1 MDEREKLARIRLIQT
16 CHIGPMTFSLLIQ
29 RYGSAVAALAAI
41 PDLAARGGRKLSI
54 ASLADAK
61 AELAAND
68 TAGAKLVWRDGDSYP
83 LRLAQFDDAPVTLSA
98 RGNLHLLHQPMI
110 ALVGA
115 RNASINAIRHAE
127 SLARELGEA
136 GYVIVSGMA
145 RGIDAAAHR
154 GAMATGTIGVI
165 AGGIDIIYPP
175 ENRALFRQIVDEGL
189 LLAEMRPGTA
199 PTPRHFPT
207 RNRIIASLALGV
219 VVIEAASKS
228 GSLITAREAGE
239 RGSEVMAIP
248 GSPLDPRSNG
258 CNQLI
263 RDGATLVQDA
273 SDIIE
278 AVGQRRT
285 VEVPPKKTIW
295 IKMPQT
301 KLTDAEI
308 SKCREIIISGLGGDP
323 VDVDDLIAWC
333 DKPSAVVWAAILEL
347 ELAGQLTRHYG
358 NRVSRQFE
366 F

>member
-1 MDEREKLARIRLIQT
+1 
-16 CHIGPMTFSLLIQ
+16 
-29 RYGSAVAALAAI
+29 
-41 PDLAARGGRKLSI
+41 
-54 ASLADAK
+54 
-61 AELAAND
+61 
-68 TAGAKLVWRDGDSYP
+68 
-83 LRLAQFDDAPVTLSA
+83 LAQFDYTPVTLSTQ
-98 RGNLHLLHQPMI
+98 GNLHLLHKPMI

-127 SLARELGEA
+127 TLVRELGEA

-145 RGIDAAAHR
+145 RGIDAAAHC
-154 GAMATGTIGVI
+154 GAMATGTVGVI

-175 ENRALFRQIVDEGL
+175 ENRTLFQQIVDEAL

-199 PTPRHFPT
+199 PTTRHFPT

-219 VVIEAASKS
+219 VVIEAAVKS
-228 GSLITAREAGE
+228 GPLITAREAGE

-258 CNQLI
+258 CNRLI
-263 RDGATLVQDA
+263 RDGATLVQNA
-273 SDIIE
+273 ADIID
-278 AVGQRRT
+278 AVGQHRT
-285 VEVPPKKTIW
+285 VEVPPKKTIG

-301 KLTDAEI
+301 TFTDADI
-308 SKCREIIISGLGGDP
+308 SKCREIIISGLGGEP
-323 VDVDDLIAWC
+323 VNVEGLIAWRGQ
-333 DKPSAVVWAAILEL
+333 PSAVVWAAILEL

>member
-16 CHIGPMTFSLLIQ
+16 RHIGPMTFSLLIQ
-29 RYGSAVAALAAI
+29 RYGSTLAALAAI

-68 TAGAKLVWRDGDSYP
+68 DAGARLIWRDNDSYP
-83 LRLAQFDDAPVTLSA
+83 LRLAQFDDAPVTLST
-98 RGNLHLLHQPMI
+98 RGNLHLLHKPMI

-127 SLARELGEA
+127 TLARELGEA

-154 GAMATGTIGVI
+154 GAMATGTVGVI

-175 ENRALFRQIVDEGL
+175 ENRALFQQIVDEGL

-219 VVIEAASKS
+219 VVIEA
-228 GSLITAREAGE
+228 
-239 RGSEVMAIP
+239 
-248 GSPLDPRSNG
+248 
-258 CNQLI
+258 
-263 RDGATLVQDA
+263 
-273 SDIIE
+273 
-278 AVGQRRT
+278 VGQNRT
-285 VEVPPKKTIW
+285 VEVSPKKTIW
-295 IKMPQT
+295 VEMPQT
-301 KLTDAEI
+301 TFSDKDI
-308 SKCREIIISGLGGDP
+308 SKCREIIISGLGGEP

-333 DKPSAVVWAAILEL
+333 DQPSAVVWAAILEL

>member
-16 CHIGPMTFSLLIQ
+16 RHIGPMTFSLLIQ
-29 RYGSAVAALAAI
+29 RYGSALAALAAI

-54 ASLADAK
+54 ASLAKAK

-68 TAGAKLVWRDGDSYP
+68 DAHARLIWRDSDSYP
-83 LRLAQFDDAPVTLSA
+83 LRLAQFDDAPVTLST
-98 RGNLHLLHQPMI
+98 RGNLHLLHKPMI

-127 SLARELGEA
+127 TLARELGEA

-154 GAMATGTIGVI
+154 DAMATGTVG
-165 AGGIDIIYPP
+165 
-175 ENRALFRQIVDEGL
+175 
-189 LLAEMRPGTA
+189 
-199 PTPRHFPT
+199 
-207 RNRIIASLALGV
+207 
-219 VVIEAASKS
+219 VIEAAAKS

-239 RGSEVMAIP
+239 RGSEVMVIP

-258 CNQLI
+258 CDQPI
-263 RDGATLVQDA
+263 RDGATLVQNA
-273 SDIIE
+273 ADIIE
-278 AVGQRRT
+278 AVGQNRT
-285 VEVPPKKTIW
+285 VEVPPRKTIW
-295 IKMPQT
+295 VEMPQAT
-301 KLTDAEI
+301 FSDEDI
-308 SKCREIIISGLGGDP
+308 SKCREIIISGLGGQP

-333 DKPSAVVWAAILEL
+333 DQPSAVVWAAILEL

>member
-1 MDEREKLARIRLIQT
+1 MEA
-16 CHIGPMTFSLLIQ
+16 
-29 RYGSAVAALAAI
+29 
-41 PDLAARGGRKLSI
+41 
-54 ASLADAK
+54 
-61 AELAAND
+61 
-68 TAGAKLVWRDGDSYP
+68 P
-83 LRLAQFDDAPVTLSA
+83 LPRV
-98 RGNLHLLHQPMI
+98 R
-110 ALVGA
+110 A

-127 SLARELGEA
+127 TLVRELGEA

-145 RGIDAAAHR
+145 RGIDAAAHC
-154 GAMATGTIGVI
+154 GAMATGTVGVI

-175 ENRALFRQIVDEGL
+175 ENRTLFQQIVDEAL

-219 VVIEAASKS
+219 VVIEAAVKS
-228 GSLITAREAGE
+228 GPLITAREAGE

-258 CNQLI
+258 CNRLI
-263 RDGATLVQDA
+263 RDGATLVQNA
-273 SDIIE
+273 ADIID
-278 AVGQRRT
+278 AVGQHRT
-285 VEVPPKKTIW
+285 VEVPPKKTIG

-301 KLTDAEI
+301 TFTDADI
-308 SKCREIIISGLGGDP
+308 SKCREIIISGLGGEP
-323 VDVDDLIAWC
+323 VNVEGLIAWRGQ
-333 DKPSAVVWAAILEL
+333 PSAVVWAAILEL

>member
-16 CHIGPMTFSLLIQ
+16 RHIGPMTFSLLIQ
-29 RYGSAVAALAAI
+29 RYGSALAALAAI

-68 TAGAKLVWRDGDSYP
+68 DAGARLIWRDSDSYP
-83 LRLAQFDDAPVTLSA
+83 LRLAQFDDAPVTLST
-98 RGNLHLLHQPMI
+98 RGNLHLLHKPMI

-127 SLARELGEA
+127 TLARELGEA

-154 GAMATGTIGVI
+154 GAMATGTVGVI

-175 ENRALFRQIVDEGL
+175 ENRALFQQIVDEGL

-207 RNRIIASLALGV
+207 RNRIIASLAQN
-219 VVIEAASKS
+219 AA
-228 GSLITAREAGE
+228 
-239 RGSEVMAIP
+239 
-248 GSPLDPRSNG
+248 
-258 CNQLI
+258 
-263 RDGATLVQDA
+263 
-273 SDIIE
+273 DIIE
-278 AVGQRRT
+278 AVGQNRT

-295 IKMPQT
+295 VEMPQT
-301 KLTDAEI
+301 TFSDEDI
-308 SKCREIIISGLGGDP
+308 SKCREIIISGLGGEP

-333 DKPSAVVWAAILEL
+333 DQPSAVVWAAILEL

>member
-16 CHIGPMTFSLLIQ
+16 RHIGPMTFSLLIQ
-29 RYGSAVAALAAI
+29 RYGSALAALAAI

-68 TAGAKLVWRDGDSYP
+68 DAGARLIWRDSDSYP
-83 LRLAQFDDAPVTLSA
+83 LRLAQFDDAPVTLST
-98 RGNLHLLHQPMI
+98 RGNLHLLHKPMI

-127 SLARELGEA
+127 TLARELGEA

-154 GAMATGTIGVI
+154 GAMATGTVGVI

-175 ENRALFRQIVDEGL
+175 ENRALFQQIVDEGL
-189 LLAEMRPGTA
+189 LLAEMRPETA

-207 RNRIIASLALGV
+207 RKRIIASLAQN
-219 VVIEAASKS
+219 AA
-228 GSLITAREAGE
+228 
-239 RGSEVMAIP
+239 
-248 GSPLDPRSNG
+248 
-258 CNQLI
+258 
-263 RDGATLVQDA
+263 
-273 SDIIE
+273 DIIE
-278 AVGQRRT
+278 AVGQNRT
-285 VEVPPKKTIW
+285 VEVPPRKTIW
-295 IKMPQT
+295 VEMPQAT
-301 KLTDAEI
+301 FSDEDI
-308 SKCREIIISGLGGDP
+308 SKCREIIISGLGGQP

-333 DKPSAVVWAAILEL
+333 GQPSAVVWAAILEL
-347 ELAGQLTRHYG
+347 ELAGQLTLHYG

>member
-16 CHIGPMTFSLLIQ
+16 RHIGPMTFSLLIQ
-29 RYGSAVAALAAI
+29 RYGSALAALAAI

-54 ASLADAK
+54 ASLAYAK

-68 TAGAKLVWRDGDSYP
+68 AAGARLIWRDNDCYP
-83 LRLAQFDDAPVTLSA
+83 LRLAQFDDAPVTLST
-98 RGNLHLLHQPMI
+98 RGNLHLLHKPII

-115 RNASINAIRHAE
+115 RNASINAIRHTE
-127 SLARELGEA
+127 TLARELGKA
-136 GYVIVSGMA
+136 GYVIVSGIS

-154 GAMATGTIGVI
+154 GAMATGTVGVI
-165 AGGIDIIYPP
+165 AGGIDIIYSP
-175 ENRALFRQIVDEGL
+175 ENRALFQQIVDEGL

-219 VVIEAASKS
+219 VVIEA
-228 GSLITAREAGE
+228 
-239 RGSEVMAIP
+239 
-248 GSPLDPRSNG
+248 
-258 CNQLI
+258 
-263 RDGATLVQDA
+263 
-273 SDIIE
+273 
-278 AVGQRRT
+278 VGQNRT

-295 IKMPQT
+295 VEMPQT
-301 KLTDAEI
+301 TFSYKDI
-308 SKCREIIISGLGGDP
+308 SKCREIIISGLGGEP

-333 DKPSAVVWAAILEL
+333 DQPSAVVWAAILEL
-347 ELAGQLTRHYG
+347 VLAGQLTRQYG

>member
-1 MDEREKLARIRLIQT
+1 
-16 CHIGPMTFSLLIQ
+16 MTFSLLIQ
-29 RYGSAVAALAAI
+29 RYGSALAALAAI

-54 ASLADAK
+54 ASLANAK

-68 TAGAKLVWRDGDSYP
+68 DAGARLIWRDSDSYP
-83 LRLAQFDDAPVTLSA
+83 LRLAQFDDAPVTLST
-98 RGNLHLLHQPMI
+98 RGNLHLLHKPMI

-115 RNASINAIRHAE
+115 RNASINAIRYAE
-127 SLARELGEA
+127 TLARELGEA

-154 GAMATGTIGVI
+154 GAMATGTVG
-165 AGGIDIIYPP
+165 
-175 ENRALFRQIVDEGL
+175 
-189 LLAEMRPGTA
+189 
-199 PTPRHFPT
+199 
-207 RNRIIASLALGV
+207 
-219 VVIEAASKS
+219 VIEAAAKS

-263 RDGATLVQDA
+263 RDGATLVQNA
-273 SDIIE
+273 ADIFE
-278 AVGQRRT
+278 AVGQNRT

-295 IKMPQT
+295 VEMPQT
-301 KLTDAEI
+301 TFSDEDI
-308 SKCREIIISGLGGDP
+308 SKCREIIISGLGGEP

-333 DKPSAVVWAAILEL
+333 DQPSAVVWAAILEL

>member
-16 CHIGPMTFSLLIQ
+16 RHIGPMTFSLLIQ

-258 CNQLI
+258 CN
-263 RDGATLVQDA
+263 
-273 SDIIE
+273 
-278 AVGQRRT
+278 
-285 VEVPPKKTIW
+285 
-295 IKMPQT
+295 
-301 KLTDAEI
+301 
-308 SKCREIIISGLGGDP
+308 
-323 VDVDDLIAWC
+323 
-333 DKPSAVVWAAILEL
+333 
-347 ELAGQLTRHYG
+347 
-358 NRVSRQFE
+358 
-366 F
+366 

>member
-1 MDEREKLARIRLIQT
+1 
-16 CHIGPMTFSLLIQ
+16 MTFSLLIQ
-29 RYGSAVAALAAI
+29 RYGSAVTALAAI

-61 AELAAND
+61 AELAANEA
-68 TAGAKLVWRDGDSYP
+68 AGARLIWRDSDVYP
-83 LRLAQFDDAPVTLSA
+83 ENLAQFDDAPVTLST
-98 RGNLHLLHQPMI
+98 RGNLHLLQQPVI

-115 RNASINAIRHAE
+115 RNASINAVRHAE
-127 SLARELGEA
+127 TLARELGEA
-136 GYVIVSGMA
+136 GYIIASGMA

-175 ENRALFRQIVDEGL
+175 ENRNLFAQIVDEGL

-219 VVIEAASKS
+219 VVIEAAAKS

-239 RGSEVMAIP
+239 RGGEVMAIP

-263 RDGATLVQDA
+263 RDGAILVQNA

-278 AVGQRRT
+278 AVSHRRI
-285 VEVPPKKTIW
+285 VEIPPPKLIW
-295 IKMPQT
+295 NEMPQSPI
-301 KLTDAEI
+301 KDSDI
-308 SKCREIIISGLGGDP
+308 SNCRDTIIEGLGGEP
-323 VDVDDLIAWC
+323 VEIDDLIAWC
-333 DKPSAVVWAAILEL
+333 AQPPAVVWAAILEL
-347 ELAGQLTRHYG
+347 ELAGQLTRHFG

>member
-16 CHIGPMTFSLLIQ
+16 RHIGPMTFSLLIQ
-29 RYGSAVAALAAI
+29 RYGSALAALAAI

-68 TAGAKLVWRDGDSYP
+68 DAGARLIWRDSDSYP
-83 LRLAQFDDAPVTLSA
+83 LRLAQFDDAPVTLST
-98 RGNLHLLHQPMI
+98 RGNLHLLHKPMI

-127 SLARELGEA
+127 TLARELGEA

-154 GAMATGTIGVI
+154 GAMATGTVGVI
-165 AGGIDIIYPP
+165 
-175 ENRALFRQIVDEGL
+175 
-189 LLAEMRPGTA
+189 
-199 PTPRHFPT
+199 
-207 RNRIIASLALGV
+207 GV
-219 VVIEAASKS
+219 VVIEAAAKS

-263 RDGATLVQDA
+263 RDGATLVQNA
-273 SDIIE
+273 ADIIE
-278 AVGQRRT
+278 AVGQNRT

-295 IKMPQT
+295 VEMPQT
-301 KLTDAEI
+301 TFSDEDIL
-308 SKCREIIISGLGGDP
+308 KCREIIISGLGGES

-333 DKPSAVVWAAILEL
+333 DQPSAVVWAAILEL

>member
-1 MDEREKLARIRLIQT
+1 MDEIKKLARIRLIQT
-16 CHIGPMTFSLLIQ
+16 RHIGPMTFSLLIQ
-29 RYGSAVAALAAI
+29 RYESALAALAAI

-68 TAGAKLVWRDGDSYP
+68 EAHARPIWQDSDSYP
-83 LRLAQFDDAPVTLSA
+83 LRLAQFDDAPVTLST
-98 RGNLHLLHQPMI
+98 RGNLHLLHKPMI

-127 SLARELGEA
+127 TLARELGEA

-154 GAMATGTIGVI
+154 GAMATGTVGVI

-175 ENRALFRQIVDEGL
+175 ENRALFQQIVDEGL

-219 VVIEAASKS
+219 VVIEAAAKS

-248 GSPLDPRSNG
+248 GSPLYPRSNG
-258 CNQLI
+258 
-263 RDGATLVQDA
+263 
-273 SDIIE
+273 
-278 AVGQRRT
+278 
-285 VEVPPKKTIW
+285 
-295 IKMPQT
+295 
-301 KLTDAEI
+301 
-308 SKCREIIISGLGGDP
+308 
-323 VDVDDLIAWC
+323 
-333 DKPSAVVWAAILEL
+333 
-347 ELAGQLTRHYG
+347 
-358 NRVSRQFE
+358 
-366 F
+366 